1 MPVTSALNICMP
13 PDELSIGTTARVN
26 RMIPIPPIHCI
37 SARHIWMEW
46 LRLSMSS
53 ITDTPVVENPDIDSK
68 NASLTDSCALLI
80 MKGSM
85 PKSEKT
91 THTKAVSRNPS
102 RLPMLVRDGRTPNV
116 INAPAPA
123 VMPALMANGTRSPS
137 P

>member
-1 MPVTSALNICMP
+1 MP

-26 RMIPIPPIHCI
+26 SMIPIPPIHCI
-37 SARHIWMEW
+37 SARQMWMEW

-53 ITDTPVVENPDIDSK
+53 ITDTPVVENPDMDSK
-68 NASLTDSCALLI
+68 KASLTESCVLL
-80 MKGSM
+80 MMNGSI
-85 PKSEKT
+85 PKSENT
-91 THTKAVSRNPS
+91 THTIAVRRNPS

-123 VMPALMANGTRSPS
+123 VIPALTANGIRSPS